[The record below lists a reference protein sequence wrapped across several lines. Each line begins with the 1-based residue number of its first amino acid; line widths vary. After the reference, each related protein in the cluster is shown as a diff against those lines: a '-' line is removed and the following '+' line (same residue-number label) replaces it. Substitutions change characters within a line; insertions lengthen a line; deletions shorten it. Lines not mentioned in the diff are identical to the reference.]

1 MAMAWVVLFH
11 PEFEAEFGAL
21 AEQVQDDLL
30 ESARVLAEIGPTLGR
45 PTVDTLKGARHANMK
60 EMRFGS
66 GRGVWRVAFAFDP
79 ARQAILLVAG
89 NKAGL
94 SAKMQAKFYR
104 DLIERADRRFSDWMR
119 QKNTGRR

>member
-1 MAMAWVVLFH
+1 MAWVVLFH

-21 AEQVQDDLL
+21 EERVQDDLL

-60 EMRFGS
+60 EMRFTS

-94 SAKMQAKFYR
+94 STKMQAKFYR
-104 DLIERADRRFSDWMR
+104 DLIECADRRFSDWMR
-119 QKNTGRR
+119 QR